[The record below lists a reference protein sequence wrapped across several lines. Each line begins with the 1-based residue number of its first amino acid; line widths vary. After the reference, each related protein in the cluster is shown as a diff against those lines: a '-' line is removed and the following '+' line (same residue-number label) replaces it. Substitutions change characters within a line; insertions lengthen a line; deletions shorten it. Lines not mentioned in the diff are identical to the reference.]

1 MKIQNEDITLIS
13 DFYEVQFDNIY
24 NVPSESLIGLPIKN
38 NDNQIIGRITDVDE
52 DLIFGIIYSIYNMF
66 DKKDTEFEIT
76 IEDNNNE

>member
-1 MKIQNEDITLIS
+1 MKIKNEDITLIS

-38 NDNQIIGRITDVDE
+38 NENKIIGRITDVDE
-52 DLIFGIIYSIYNMF
+52 DLIYGIIYSIYNMF

-76 IEDNNNE
+76 MEDNNNE

>member
-1 MKIQNEDITLIS
+1 MKIKNEDITLIS

-38 NDNQIIGRITDVDE
+38 NENQIIGRITDVDE
-52 DLIFGIIYSIYNMF
+52 DLIFGIIYSIYDMF

-76 IEDNNNE
+76 MGDNNNE

>member
-1 MKIQNEDITLIS
+1 MKIQNEDIILIS

-52 DLIFGIIYSIYNMF
+52 DLIFGIIYSIYDIF

>member
-1 MKIQNEDITLIS
+1 MKIKNEDITLIS

-38 NDNQIIGRITDVDE
+38 NENQIIGRITDVDE

-76 IEDNNNE
+76 MEGNNNE

>member
-1 MKIQNEDITLIS
+1 MKIKNEDITLIS

-52 DLIFGIIYSIYNMF
+52 DLIFGIIYSIYDMF
-66 DKKDTEFEIT
+66 DEKDTEFEIT
-76 IEDNNNE
+76 MEDNNNE

>member
-1 MKIQNEDITLIS
+1 MKIKNEDITLIS

-24 NVPSESLIGLPIKN
+24 NVPSETLIGLPIKN
-38 NDNQIIGRITDVDE
+38 NENKIIGRITDVDE

-76 IEDNNNE
+76 MEDNNNE

>member
-1 MKIQNEDITLIS
+1 MKIKNEDITLIS

-24 NVPSESLIGLPIKN
+24 NVPNESLIGLPIKN

-76 IEDNNNE
+76 MEDNNNE

>member
-1 MKIQNEDITLIS
+1 MKIKNEDITLIS

-38 NDNQIIGRITDVDE
+38 NENRIIGRITDVDE

-76 IEDNNNE
+76 MEDNNNE

>member
-1 MKIQNEDITLIS
+1 MKIKNEDITLIS

-38 NDNQIIGRITDVDE
+38 NENRIIGRITDVDE

-66 DKKDTEFEIT
+66 DKKDIEFEIT
-76 IEDNNNE
+76 MEDNNNE

>member
-1 MKIQNEDITLIS
+1 MKIKNEDITLIS

-24 NVPSESLIGLPIKN
+24 NAPSESLIGLPIKN

-52 DLIFGIIYSIYNMF
+52 DLIFGIIYSIYDIF

>member
-24 NVPSESLIGLPIKN
+24 NVPSELLIGLPIKN
-38 NDNQIIGRITDVDE
+38 NENKIIGRITDVDE

-76 IEDNNNE
+76 MEDNNNE

>member
-1 MKIQNEDITLIS
+1 MKIENEDITLIS

-38 NDNQIIGRITDVDE
+38 NENKIIGRITDVDE

-76 IEDNNNE
+76 MEDNNNE

>member
-1 MKIQNEDITLIS
+1 MKIKNEDITLIS

-24 NVPSESLIGLPIKN
+24 NVPNESLIGLPIKN

-52 DLIFGIIYSIYNMF
+52 DLIFGIIYSIYDMF

-76 IEDNNNE
+76 MEGNDNE

>member
-1 MKIQNEDITLIS
+1 MKIKNEDITLIS

-38 NDNQIIGRITDVDE
+38 NENKIIGRTTDVDE

-66 DKKDTEFEIT
+66 DKKDTEFEI
-76 IEDNNNE
+76 IVENNNNE